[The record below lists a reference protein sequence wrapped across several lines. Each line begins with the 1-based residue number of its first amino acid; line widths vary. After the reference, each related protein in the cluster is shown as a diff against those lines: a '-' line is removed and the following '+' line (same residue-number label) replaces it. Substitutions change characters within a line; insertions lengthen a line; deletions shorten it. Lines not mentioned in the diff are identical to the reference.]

1 MNDWEEELLGMMM
14 EVNFEAFEIV
24 VIYNAIAI
32 TK

>member
-1 MNDWEEELLGMMM
+1 MNDWEEKLLGMVM

-24 VIYNAIAI
+24 VIYNDVAI